1 MLYHQTRKLVV
12 NHTHEYQVM
21 TTPYYHS
28 KESVEEYI
36 HLAREVNGAQLIE
49 KLKKY
54 LSKGA
59 SLLELGSGPGTDW
72 SLLNADYQVT
82 GSDNSTEFLKHL
94 KTNHPAGNF
103 LELDAV
109 TLLTDERF
117 DGIYSNKVL
126 HHLKDEELIA
136 SIQRQH
142 ALLNDQG
149 ILCHSFWKGTG
160 FEIFKGLFVNYQE
173 AENLHDFFGSLFDI
187 LMLETY
193 AEFEEGDSWML
204 IAQKKRQPT

>member
-1 MLYHQTRKLVV
+1 MPTR
-12 NHTHEYQVM
+12 
-21 TTPYYHS
+21 YYHT

-36 HLAREVNGAQLIE
+36 RLAKEVNGARLIE

-54 LSKGA
+54 LPNGA

-82 GSDNSTEFLKHL
+82 GSDYSAEFLKHL
-94 KTNHPAGNF
+94 ETNHPAGKF
-103 LELDAV
+103 LELDAT
-109 TLLTDERF
+109 TLLTDVKF

-126 HHLKDEELIA
+126 HHLKDGELKA

-142 ALLNDQG
+142 ALLNDRG

-160 FEIFKGLFVNYQE
+160 SEIFKGLFVNYHE
-173 AENLHDFFGSLFDI
+173 AEDLQTFFGSLFDLLAI
-187 LMLETY
+187 KPY
-193 AEFEEGDSWML
+193 AEFEEGDSWLL
-204 IAQKKRQPT
+204 IAQKKRQAV